1 MRGIL
6 RRLTVR
12 RDARTASAGLVVMMG
27 AGAAIWPRPPAAP
40 PRTALVSTGTF
51 RDTLIERGTIDAAR
65 LTLYGSTIAGSQA
78 KILEIVPE
86 GTAVAEGDV
95 IVRFDAAPFEQAA
108 ARETAAVAQ
117 ADAELVRA
125 GEDVRLEEI
134 RAGTEIETARDHVG
148 AAERAFA
155 AERDGRGPLAI
166 AEAEAASREAARELE
181 RSRTLLED
189 TRALLKDGFV
199 TRMDVDRAEQTFRQ
213 AEDRQ
218 RVATLRLDSLRTFEQ
233 PAAIDKSRAQLGSAR
248 KGVAAATE
256 SSRARL
262 AQRRAVVAIASA
274 RANDARLRLAHAQE
288 QIARTIVRATAP
300 GLVVYRELSFG
311 TDRRKPQPGDEVWPN
326 QPLVAVPD
334 PGQLIVQTRVRE
346 IDLHRVSASQRVVV
360 SVDAYPDLR
369 LQAQVGLIGAL
380 AIEDPGR
387 AGARFFPVTIRLAAG
402 DARLRTGMTARVD
415 IEVSSQPN
423 AILVPIAAL
432 IEAGGVTR
440 CRVVTR
446 NGVDERDVDVSGRNE
461 IVAAIRRGLAP
472 GERVLTA
479 DSPAR

>member
-1 MRGIL
+1 MTPYLAQWIGKGKGR
-6 RRLTVR
+6 
-12 RDARTASAGLVVMMG
+12 AASAGLVVITG
-27 AGAAIWPRPPAAP
+27 AGVAIWPQQPAAP
-40 PRTALVSTGTF
+40 WPTALVYTDTF
-51 RDTLIERGTIDAAR
+51 RDTLVERGTIDAAR

-86 GTAVAEGDV
+86 GAAVVEGDV
-95 IVRFDAAPFEQAA
+95 IVRFDAAPFEQAT
-108 ARETAAVAQ
+108 AREAAAVAQ

-125 GEDVRLEEI
+125 VEDLRLEEM
-134 RAGTEIETARDHVG
+134 RAETDVESAREQAG

-189 TRALLKDGFV
+189 ARALLKDGFV
-199 TRMDVDRAEQTFRQ
+199 TRMEVDRAEQTFRQ
-213 AEDRQ
+213 AEDRE

-248 KGVAAATE
+248 KGVSAATE
-256 SSRARL
+256 ASRARL
-262 AQRRAVVAIASA
+262 AQRRAAVAIASA
-274 RANDARLRLAHAQE
+274 RANDARLRLAHAQG
-288 QIARTIVRATAP
+288 QVARTIVRATAP
-300 GLVVYRELSFG
+300 GLAVYRELFFG
-311 TDRRKPQPGDEVWPN
+311 TDKRKPQPGDEVWPN

-346 IDLHRVSASQRVVV
+346 VDLHRVSSSQRVVV

-380 AIEDPGR
+380 AIEDPAR
-387 AGARFFPVTIRLAAG
+387 AGRRFFQVTIRLAAA
-402 DARLRTGMTARVD
+402 DARLRTGMTARVE
-415 IEVSSQPN
+415 IEVSSQPE

-432 IEAGGVTR
+432 VETDGVTR

-446 NGVDERDVDVSGRNE
+446 NRVELRDVEVSARND

-472 GERVLTA
+472 GERVVTE
-479 DSPAR
+479 DSQAR